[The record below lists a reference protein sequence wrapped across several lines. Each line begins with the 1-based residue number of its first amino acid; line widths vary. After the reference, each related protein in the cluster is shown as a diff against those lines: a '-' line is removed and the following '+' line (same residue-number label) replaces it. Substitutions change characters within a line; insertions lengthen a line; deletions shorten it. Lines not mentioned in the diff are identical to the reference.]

1 MTSKRANIVIGALLL
16 AIAGGY
22 GYMTTQLPTRDL
34 ANTLGIEFM
43 PWVYCILLG
52 FLSVLLIVSG
62 VLQKSGGSGS
72 AEVKLTWPQIRGVV
86 VLFAIFI
93 VYVFLIDIVGFIIV
107 TPFAMFALMYL
118 EGIRKYP
125 RMTLVSV
132 AITVTVYVLFR
143 YVFEISITGIAFL

>member
-62 VLQKSGGSGS
+62 VLQKSGGSGP